1 MNVFKKIVAFGITV
15 LVTSA
20 VIWAVFRFVP
30 GLNALDI
37 KHAMIAGAG
46 VSVVNMGT
54 YWVAKTIAGV
64 KDSAGEHP
72 VEPPAAPSNGT
83 AADTSAAPK
92 VTG

>member
-54 YWVAKTIAGV
+54 YWAAGAIAGV
-64 KDSAGEHP
+64 KDSADP
-72 VEPPAAPSNGT
+72 VGPPAAPSNGT